1 MKRTKL
7 ASRYATALFE
17 FAEEMNKIEEVYSDV
32 STIDQTFDDNKELRN
47 VINSPIIHADKKIA
61 VIDSLFQ
68 HQINEITLKYL
79 HLIIRKSREL
89 QLDAICNEFVKLY
102 KKNKN
107 IVTLVITSAKELSQD
122 SINAI
127 VNKVKSFI
135 DANIE
140 IETRI
145 NPALIGGYRLHF
157 NDYYV
162 DATVK
167 GCLDKL
173 KKELVDKSYQVN
185 F

>member
-107 IVTLVITSAKELSQD
+107 IVTLVITSAKDLSQD
-122 SINAI
+122 
-127 VNKVKSFI
+127 KVKSFI

-145 NPALIGGYRLHF
+145 NPALIGCYRLHF
-157 NDYYV
+157 KDYYV